1 MKASMKAKPGR
12 RRQLSAT
19 FAGHICVELQGNLGI
34 RIVGCSHNSCFDI
47 AVCRNA
53 KFIVESHKI

>member
-34 RIVGCSHNSCFDI
+34 RIVGCRHNLQNLMSC
-47 AVCRNA
+47 ALMG
-53 KFIVESHKI
+53 ESLPHMKL